1 MKATSLRSKPDFRTN
16 AGEHSEPVGMPDSGY
31 SITLAERVIEI
42 AIAVVISAAA
52 LLCACSWLKMLWP
65 G

>member
-1 MKATSLRSKPDFRTN
+1 MKATSLRSKPDFCTVTSFRLSKT
-16 AGEHSEPVGMPDSGY
+16 
-31 SITLAERVIEI
+31 ERVIEI
-42 AIAVVISAAA
+42 AIAVVISATA